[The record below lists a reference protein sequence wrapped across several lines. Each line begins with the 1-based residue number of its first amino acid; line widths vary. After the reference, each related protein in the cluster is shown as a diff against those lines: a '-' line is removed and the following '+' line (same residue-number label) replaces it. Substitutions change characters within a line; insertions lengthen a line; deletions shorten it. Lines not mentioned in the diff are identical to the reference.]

1 MERQTRTGG
10 GLQSWVAG
18 HRIGRIKLDHLSSE
32 LDQIYDSNEEIYSS
46 CTGRQPLAG
55 TQCRPLID

>member
-46 CTGRQPLAG
+46 CIGRQPLAS
-55 TQCRPLID
+55 T